1 MTASVEDVGHNTS
14 PNSKDG
20 RPAHRTI
27 NVEEQAEKEIINER
41 EISLS

>member
-1 MTASVEDVGHNTS
+1 MTASYEDVGHDIS
-14 PNSKDG
+14 PNNKDA

-27 NVEEQAEKEIINER
+27 NVEEQAEKEIMNEW